1 MNTAEWQIN
10 RLPQCCKLLTCY
22 LNVWSHIISQPWLIF
37 WPVLCRSHITLHNH
51 TYTRCSLLICPI
63 FCACIIQ
70 NYILLDQSHKMTSY
84 LAIVLDISYSTI
96 EHFLYVPGPGI
107 CGVKGWPGVTW
118 VRGFLQNCLDSAWR
132 WGGAK
137 NHWWDWGNLTT
148 AGWDGWGCVCVAW
161 RGRVVIQCGGFL
173 LYTIIKITRPK
184 KIE

>member
-1 MNTAEWQIN
+1 M
-10 RLPQCCKLLTCY
+10 L
-22 LNVWSHIISQPWLIF
+22 SHIISQPWLIF
-37 WPVLCRSHITLHNH
+37 WPVLCRSPITLHNH

-84 LAIVLDISYSTI
+84 LAIVLDISYSNI

-118 VRGFLQNCLDSAWR
+118 VRGFLQNCLDSIWR

-137 NHWWDWGNLTT
+137 TT
-148 AGWDGWGCVCVAW
+148 DGTGGTWQPPGEMGEGVSVWPGVVGLSYNAGDSSF
-161 RGRVVIQCGGFL
+161 IL
-173 LYTIIKITRPK
+173 
-184 KIE
+184 

>member
-22 LNVWSHIISQPWLIF
+22 LNVWSGIISQPWLIF

-84 LAIVLDISYSTI
+84 LAIVLDISYSNI

-118 VRGFLQNCLDSAWR
+118 VRGFLQNCLDSIWR

-137 NHWWDWGNLTT
+137 TT
-148 AGWDGWGCVCVAW
+148 DGT
-161 RGRVVIQCGGFL
+161 GG
-173 LYTIIKITRPK
+173 TWENITTVLWLSM
-184 KIE
+184 